1 MKTLPPD
8 CIAYKRTPLF
18 TNGTVPQALLH
29 DHRTKAGTWGLINV
43 ESGKLQYTIEG
54 KEVHVLEPNSPGV
67 VEPEITHFVT
77 PLGEVAFFVEF
88 YRHEAN
94 Q

>member
-8 CIAYKRTPLF
+8 YVAYKRTPVF
-18 TNGTVPQALLH
+18 THETVPQALLH
-29 DHRTKAGTWGLINV
+29 DHRTKAGTWGLIHV

-54 KEVHVLEPNSPGV
+54 QEVHMLEPNFPGI
-67 VEPEITHFVT
+67 VEPGRTHFVT
-77 PLGEVAFFVEF
+77 PIGDVAFFVEF
-88 YRHEAN
+88 YRNETD